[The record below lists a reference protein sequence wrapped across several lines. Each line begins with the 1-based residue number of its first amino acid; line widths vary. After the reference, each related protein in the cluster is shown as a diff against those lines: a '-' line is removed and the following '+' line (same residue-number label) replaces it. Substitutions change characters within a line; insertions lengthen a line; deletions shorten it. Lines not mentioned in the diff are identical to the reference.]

1 MLKTKIIK
9 TPKNHLLKTLFS
21 LSLIVLLL
29 PACTES
35 NSSTNEKAAVD
46 KPRMDIQTAVI
57 SGNLEVVKQHIEAG
71 TDLNEK
77 EPFGGSTPLI
87 TAATLDKRE
96 VTQALID
103 AGADLSA
110 KNNDGS
116 TALHSAA
123 FFGRV
128 EIVQMLIDA
137 EADKTL
143 RNNFGATPRE
153 SVMGPFAEV
162 KPIYEM
168 LEQQLSPMGFQL
180 DMKELEKTRPVVA
193 MMLQQ

>member
-1 MLKTKIIK
+1 MKTLKI
-9 TPKNHLLKTLFS
+9 HLLTTLFG
-21 LSLIVLLL
+21 LSLIALLL

-35 NSSTNEKAAVD
+35 NSSTNEKSAVD
-46 KPRMDIQTAVI
+46 KPEMDIQTAVI
-57 SGNLEVVKQHIEAG
+57 SGNLEAVKQHIAAG

-87 TAATLDKRE
+87 SAATFDKRE
-96 VTQALID
+96 IAQALID

-143 RNNFGATPRE
+143 RNNYGATARE

-168 LEQQLSPMGFQL
+168 LEQQLSPMGLQL
-180 DMKELEKTRPVVA
+180 NMNELEKARPVVA
-193 MMLQQ
+193 MMLQ